1 MPVNDP
7 NQEYEKYLPQWVRSR
22 TAYQGSDAVKDGT
35 TEYLPRY
42 HGMDEAEYKT
52 YLNAAVWYGAP
63 EKTVNGLTGAVLR
76 KPIRMEVPDMM
87 RDIMEDTTLTDTR
100 FEKFAQD
107 VLLEVLKVGRCGVLI
122 DMPPEG
128 SEPRPYATLYV
139 AEDII
144 NWRTARINGAEVL
157 TMVVLREDYEE
168 EADGD
173 PFSLELKTQYR
184 ALVLDVSDTG
194 AYLYRQEIWRERNV
208 PETYGANAT
217 QKRWIKVD
225 EIIPRQRGEVLPYLP
240 FVFFGPDEASS
251 NVDKPPL
258 LDMIDVNYQ
267 MYVNSADYERAL
279 HFCGSPVYF
288 FSGIDR
294 EQEIHLGPNRAIISE
309 REGARGEIL
318 QASKE
323 CVSALREAME
333 DKKQDIARLGSTL
346 LEAQRAG
353 VESAEALRLR
363 YAAAQAALRTIAQ
376 AFGEGL
382 NEVVRNLARW
392 AGLNEQVVS
401 IEVNKDFVDV
411 ALAPQQIQS
420 YMALHQ
426 GGEISYAT
434 LYALLA
440 EGELTRAG
448 VDWVEEKEQIENDFE
463 EDVDQLS
470 GPLVASPVAE

>member
-7 NQEYEKYLPQWVRSR
+7 NQQYQKYMPQWNRAR
-22 TAYQGSDAVKDGT
+22 TAYQGSDAVKGAT

-42 HGMDEAEYKT
+42 HGMDETEYQT

-76 KPIRMEVPDMM
+76 KPLRMEVPDMM
-87 RDIMEDTTLTDTR
+87 REIMEDTTLTDTR

-107 VLLEVLKVGRCGVLI
+107 VLLEVIKVGRCGVLI
-122 DMPPEG
+122 DVPLEG
-128 SEPRPYATLYV
+128 AELRPYATMYI

-144 NWRTARINGAEVL
+144 NWRTARINGSEML
-157 TMVVLREDYEE
+157 TLVVLREDYEVQ
-168 EADGD
+168 ADDD
-173 PFSLELKTQYR
+173 PFTIECKNQYR
-184 ALVLDVSDTG
+184 VLLLDVSDAG
-194 AYLYRQEIWRERNV
+194 VFFYRQEIWRERTT
-208 PETYGANAT
+208 PETYGVT
-217 QKRWIKVD
+217 KKQWIKVE
-225 EIIPRQRGEVLPYLP
+225 EIFPRQRGEALPYVP
-240 FVFFGPDEASS
+240 FVFFGPDEAGPEI
-251 NVDKPPL
+251 NKPPL

-267 MYVNSADYERAL
+267 MYVNSADYERSL

-323 CVSALREAME
+323 SVSALREAME
-333 DKKQDIARLGSTL
+333 DKKQDVARLGSTL

-363 YAAAQAALRTIAQ
+363 YAAAQAALRTIAT

-382 NEVVRNLARW
+382 NEVVRTLARW
-392 AGLNEQVVS
+392 AGLNEEAVS
-401 IEVNKDFVDV
+401 IEVNKDFVDIS
-411 ALAPQQIQS
+411 LTPQQIQS
-420 YMALHQ
+420 YIALHQ

-448 VDWVEEKEQIENDFE
+448 VDWVEEREQIENDFE

-470 GPLVASPVAE
+470 GPLVAAPVAE

>member
-7 NQEYEKYLPQWVRSR
+7 NQEYEKFLPQWNRAR
-22 TAYQGSDAVKDGT
+22 TAYQGSDTVKGAT
-35 TEYLPRY
+35 TQYLPRY
-42 HGMDEAEYKT
+42 HGMDETEYQT

-107 VLLEVLKVGRCGVLI
+107 VLLEILKVGRCGVLV

-128 SEPRPYATLYV
+128 ADPRPYATLYI

-144 NWRTARINGAEVL
+144 NWRTARINGAEML
-157 TMVVLREDYEE
+157 TMVVLREDYEVE
-168 EADGD
+168 EDDD
-173 PFSLELKTQYR
+173 PFTLDLKNQYR
-184 ALVLDVSDTG
+184 VLLLDVSDAG
-194 AYLYRQEIWRERNV
+194 AFFYRQEIWRERTV
-208 PETYGANAT
+208 SQTYGDNVS
-217 QKRWIKVD
+217 KKKWIKVD
-225 EIIPRQRGEVLPYLP
+225 EIVPRQRGEVLSYLP
-240 FVFFGPDEASS
+240 FIFFGPDEAGPEV
-251 NVDKPPL
+251 NKPPL

-294 EQEIHLGPNRAIISE
+294 EQEIHLGPNRAIVSE

-323 CVSALREAME
+323 SVSALREAME
-333 DKKQDIARLGSTL
+333 DKKQDVARLGSTL

-363 YAAAQAALRTIAQ
+363 YAATQAALRTIAT

-382 NEVVRNLARW
+382 NEVVRTLARW
-392 AGLNEQVVS
+392 AGLAEEVVS
-401 IEVNKDFVDV
+401 IEVNKDFVDIS
-411 ALAPQQIQS
+411 LTPQQIQS

-448 VDWVEEKEQIENDFE
+448 VDWVEEREQIENDFE

-470 GPLVASPVAE
+470 GPLVAAPVAE

>member
-7 NQEYEKYLPQWVRSR
+7 NEAYEANVRLWNRSR
-22 TAYQGSDAVKDGT
+22 TAYQGSDAVKEQT

-42 HGMDEAEYKT
+42 HGMDQSEYDT

-63 EKTVNGLTGAVLR
+63 ERTVNGLAGAVLR
-76 KPIRMEVPDMM
+76 KPLRLEVPDQM

-107 VLLEVLKVGRCGVLI
+107 VLLEVLKVGRCGVLV

-128 SEPRPYATLYV
+128 ADPRPYATLYI

-144 NWRTARINGAEVL
+144 NWRTARLNGAEVL
-157 TMVVLREDYEE
+157 TLVVLREDYETV
-168 EADGD
+168 ADDD
-173 PFSLELKTQYR
+173 PFVLKVQSQYR
-184 ALVLDVSDTG
+184 VLWLDVSDTG
-194 AYLYRQEIWRERNV
+194 SLFYRQEVWRERTTTD
-208 PETYGANAT
+208 TYGAQT
-217 QKRWIKVD
+217 GKKRWVKEEDIV
-225 EIIPRQRGEVLPYLP
+225 PRQRGEALTELP
-240 FVFFGPDEASS
+240 FVFFGPDESGPS
-251 NVDKPPL
+251 VNKPPL
-258 LDMIDVNYQ
+258 IDMVDVNFQ

-294 EQEIHLGPNRAIISE
+294 EQEIHLGPNRAIVSE

-333 DKKQDIARLGSTL
+333 DKKTDVARLGSTL

-363 YAAAQAALRTIAQ
+363 YAAAQAALRTIAI

-382 NEVVRNLARW
+382 NEVARTLARW
-392 AGLNEQVVS
+392 SGLNEEAVS
-401 IEVNKDFVDV
+401 IEVNKDFVDISLTPEQV
-411 ALAPQQIQS
+411 QS

-470 GPLVASPVAE
+470 GPLVAAPVAE